1 MHRCK
6 NCILPNTYPYINFDE
21 NGICNYCNSYRP
33 NKYMGID
40 ALNELVD
47 KIKSEKRK
55 YDCLVGLSGGRDS
68 SYMAYK
74 LVKEL
79 NMNVLAYSYNNGYM
93 TESAR
98 DNVKKI
104 SEKLDVKTIIID
116 EETDKNRRLFK
127 RIFLAWAKK
136 PSIGMIQM
144 FCVGCRSGVLKYQHP
159 LMKTYNIN
167 YLADGGNLSE
177 NTYHKLGFLGLKHT
191 SDETIF
197 TRSKDNTAESSRTD
211 TKFPFLFA
219 IAREIFKNPHFL
231 DPLIFIESAKEF
243 RQISRKFP
251 NGKSVF
257 KPLIYEKYDEDKV
270 IKVITE
276 ELDWKKPS
284 YCRATWRSDCKMAIL
299 KNYCYFKMVFFSDY
313 DLMLSTRIWEGSIDR
328 KEAMNRIEEYNNF
341 DTTVINGFLK
351 SVGIEP
357 SILHNAIKLWQDRT
371 NIKNNA

>member
-1 MHRCK
+1 MLRCK

-33 NKYMGID
+33 NKYMGIN

-68 SYMAYK
+68 SYLAYK

-79 NMNVLAYSYNNGYM
+79 NMNVLAYSYDNGHM

-98 DNVKKI
+98 ENVKKI
-104 SEKLDVKTIIID
+104 SEKLDIKTIIID
-116 EETDKNRRLFK
+116 KDADKNSRIFK
-127 RIFLAWAKK
+127 RNFLAWAKK
-136 PSIGMIQM
+136 PSMGMIPM
-144 FCVGCRSGVLKYQHP
+144 ICIGCKAGILKYQHP
-159 LMKTYNIN
+159 LMKKYNIK

-177 NTYHKLGFLGLKHT
+177 NSYHKLGFLGLNT
-191 SDETIF
+191 NDATIF
-197 TRSKDNTAESSRTD
+197 IRTKDDTTESSRAD
-211 TKFPFLFA
+211 TKFPLISAILRETFRNPYFL
-219 IAREIFKNPHFL
+219 N
-231 DPLIFIESAKEF
+231 PLIFIEGIKEF
-243 RQISRKFP
+243 REISRKFP
-251 NGKSVF
+251 KGKSVF
-257 KPLIYEKYDEDKV
+257 KPFIYEKYDDDKV

-284 YCRATWRSDCKMAIL
+284 YCRATWRSDCKIAIL
-299 KNYCYFKMVFFSDY
+299 KNYCYFKTVGFSDY
-313 DLMLSTRIWEGSIDR
+313 DYMLSNRIWEGLVDR

-341 DTTVINGFLK
+341 DTTFIDGFLK
-351 SVGIEP
+351 SEGIVP